1 MKNFF
6 RFTFF
11 ATFFTI
17 FSFSLFSCKNESDD
31 ENPSVESVASKG
43 GLIAFYPPNGLGDNS
58 YVDSFCSGVQKAAI
72 KNNLLVY
79 DICPKNWDEAKGL
92 VDEYIPRCYELT
104 KTYKLPVFF
113 LFGDEGYLE
122 FFSPYLSEKPDT
134 ISYMLFES
142 KETEFPAVN
151 TAYMPVYGTSYL
163 AGLASKTLLA
173 GRENARILAIL
184 ANESTQS
191 VKDALKG
198 FIAGSESE
206 SAWNEKVYDYNF
218 TEWSDSDSTG
228 FKELDFVAI
237 SLSNDHDKDGFD
249 SADLSYALALFA
261 QKLNPF
267 DLYFPVCGGSVHG
280 LLRYNR
286 EKGEKSFYTVGM
298 DSDLSVY
305 TKQVPFSVVKHI
317 DRAVQK
323 CIEQW
328 LSGKLP
334 HHQEFDLAN
343 GYTEL
348 IISKSYKDK
357 LSAVV
362 QGALAR
368 AIEKE
373 REYEEN
379 K

>member
-11 ATFFTI
+11 LAFFTI

-58 YVDSFCSGVQKAAI
+58 YVDSFCSGVQKAAL

-142 KETEFPAVN
+142 KETEFSAVN
-151 TAYMPVYGTSYL
+151 TAYMPLYGASYL

-198 FIAGSESE
+198 FVAGSESD
-206 SAWNEKVYDYNF
+206 WNEKVYDYNF

-228 FKELDFVAI
+228 FKELNFVAL

-286 EKGEKSFYTVGM
+286 EKGEESFYTVGM

-362 QGALAR
+362 QEALAR

>member
-58 YVDSFCSGVQKAAI
+58 YVDSFCSGVQKTAL

-79 DICPKNWDEAKGL
+79 DICPKNWDEAKDL

-151 TAYMPVYGTSYL
+151 TAYMPLYGASYL

-206 SAWNEKVYDYNF
+206 SAWNEKIYDYNF
-218 TEWSDSDSTG
+218 TEWSDSVSK
-228 FKELDFVAI
+228 FEELDFAAI
-237 SLSNDHDKDGFD
+237 SLNNDHDKDGFD

-362 QGALAR
+362 QGALAG

>member
-43 GLIAFYPPNGLGDNS
+43 GLIAFYPPNGLGDAS
-58 YVDSFCSGVQKAAI
+58 YVDSFCSGVQKAAL

-79 DICPKNWDEAKGL
+79 DICPKNWDEAKDL
-92 VDEYIPRCYELT
+92 VDEYISRCYELT
-104 KTYKLPVFF
+104 KTYNLPVFF

-122 FFSPYLSEKPDT
+122 FFSPYLIEKPDT

-151 TAYMPVYGTSYL
+151 TAYMPLYGASYL
-163 AGLASKTLLA
+163 AGLASKTLLE

-184 ANESTQS
+184 ANGSTQS

-198 FIAGSESE
+198 FIAGSDSE

-228 FKELDFVAI
+228 FEELNFVAV
-237 SLSNDHDKDGFD
+237 SLNNEHDKDGFD

-343 GYTEL
+343 GYTGL
-348 IISKSYKDK
+348 VISEKYKEK
-357 LSAVV
+357 LSAAV

>member
-31 ENPSVESVASKG
+31 DNPSVESVASKG
-43 GLIAFYPPNGLGDNS
+43 GLIAFYPPNGLGDAS
-58 YVDSFCSGVQKAAI
+58 YVDSFCSGVQKAAL

-151 TAYMPVYGTSYL
+151 TAYMPLYGASYL

-184 ANESTQS
+184 ANGSTQS

-198 FIAGSESE
+198 FIAGSES
-206 SAWNEKVYDYNF
+206 AWNEKVYDYNF
-218 TEWSDSDSTG
+218 TECSDSVSTEFAG
-228 FKELDFVAI
+228 LDFAAI
-237 SLSNDHDKDGFD
+237 SLNNDHDKDGFD

-261 QKLNPF
+261 QELNPF

-348 IISKSYKDK
+348 VISKKYTEK
-357 LSAVV
+357 LSASV

>member
-151 TAYMPVYGTSYL
+151 TAYMPLYGASYL